1 MQRVPDP
8 ERALIAGV
16 AELADAPDLG
26 SGISRCVGSSPIA
39 RTWTGGYCAT
49 CFRYDSLNPRL
60 IGYTDSFFSYFC
72 GTMTIE
78 EIYSRFV
85 ECKGVTTDSRRCR
98 AGLMFFALKGE
109 RFDGNRFV
117 GGALEQGCQYA
128 VLDDV
133 SLFDPSDKRMILV
146 DDVLKA
152 LQQLAALHRRRLGT
166 TVIGITGTN
175 GKTTTKELTN
185 AVMSSTYKVLC
196 TQGNLNNSIG
206 VPLTVLGLGAGHE
219 YAIVEMGASHPGDIK
234 ELVEVSQPD
243 YGLIT
248 NVGKAHLLG
257 FGSFEGVKRTKGELY
272 DWLREHNGT
281 AFVNRDNEYLRQM
294 CMGLPVIEYGKPFQD
309 GLLVEGEVLECN
321 PFVKFRWRSGKGDWH
336 IAQTSLIGAYNV
348 DNALAAITE
357 AVSGYQPQNNRSQL
371 TKTERNSLVVDAYNA
386 NPTSMAA
393 AIENFSMMKADSKM
407 LILGDMRELG
417 DVSEA
422 EHKNIVELLKEKGF
436 TDVWLV
442 GTEFAKVATGC
453 GFRLFA
459 DVEAVNTALTVEPVS
474 GKTILIKGS
483 NSIGLTKTI
492 TNL

>member
-1 MQRVPDP
+1 MTVEDIYG
-8 ERALIAGV
+8 L
-16 AELADAPDLG
+16 
-26 SGISRCVGSSPIA
+26 
-39 RTWTGGYCAT
+39 
-49 CFRYDSLNPRL
+49 FRKC
-60 IGYTDSFFSYFC
+60 T
-72 GTMTIE
+72 
-78 EIYSRFV
+78 
-85 ECKGVTTDSRRCR
+85 GVTTDSRKCGP
-98 AGLMFFALKGE
+98 GLMFFALKGE
-109 RFDGNRFV
+109 RFDGNTFV
-117 GGALEQGCQYA
+117 RGALEQGCSYA
-128 VLDDV
+128 VMDNPEFYESTD
-133 SLFDPSDKRMILV
+133 SRMILV
-146 DDVLKA
+146 DNVLPT
-152 LQQLAALHRRRLGT
+152 LQQVAALHRRTLGT
-166 TVIGITGTN
+166 PVIGITGTN

-185 AVMSSTYKVLC
+185 AVMSTTFNVLC

-206 VPLTVLGLGAGHE
+206 VPLTVLGFKPEHD

-272 DWLREHNGT
+272 DWLREHGGT
-281 AFVNRDNEYLRQM
+281 AFVNRDNEHLQQM
-294 CMGLPVIEYGKPFQD
+294 CAGLPVIEYGKPGQE

-321 PFVKFRWRSGKGDWH
+321 PFVKFRWRKAGGDWH
-336 IAQTSLIGAYNV
+336 EVQTSLIGAYNV
-348 DNALAAITE
+348 DNALAAITIGLKFGVTE
-357 AVSGYQPQNNRSQL
+357 QDASDAVAGYKPQNNRSQL
-371 TKTERNSLVVDAYNA
+371 TETGRNHLVVDAYNA

-393 AIENFSMMKADSKM
+393 ALENFSMIQAQDKM

-417 DVSEA
+417 EASEA
-422 EHKNIVELLKEKGF
+422 EHKRIVEDIRNYGF

-442 GTEFAKVATGC
+442 GGEFAKAAAGS

-459 DVEAVNTALTVEPVS
+459 DVDEVNKALETEKVN